1 MSDIVGFKSQ
11 TTELDRQHELL
22 MLHERFNDTP
32 VRIEEGREFLC
43 ELG

>member
-1 MSDIVGFKSQ
+1 MSDIVGFNSQ
-11 TTELDRQHELL
+11 TSEDRQHELL